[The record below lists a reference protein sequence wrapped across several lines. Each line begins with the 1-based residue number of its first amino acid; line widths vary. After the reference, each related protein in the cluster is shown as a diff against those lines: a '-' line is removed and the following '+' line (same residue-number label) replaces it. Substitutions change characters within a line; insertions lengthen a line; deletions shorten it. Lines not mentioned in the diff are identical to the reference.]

1 MRPCEDCA
9 IRRDTNPAWRRYD
22 LGCVHCGARLVQTI
36 RGLRGIRPRDELT
49 ARVKVVMDDWAAW
62 GHDLQ
67 VLRGLVSGPPA
78 VQPIGQAE
86 PSESASPKKG
96 KRR

>member
-22 LGCVHCGARLVQTI
+22 PACVHCGARLVQTI
-36 RGLRGIRPRDELT
+36 RGLRGIRPRDELVN
-49 ARVKVVMDDWAAW
+49 RVKTVMDDWTAM

-67 VLRGLVSGPPA
+67 VLRDLISGPPA
-78 VQPIGQAE
+78 LQPIGQAE
-86 PSESASPKKG
+86 SSESASPKKA